1 MTKIE
6 PLRVR
11 YGDDPEM
18 DEWLQLTAAQQDAR
32 VEASWRQYAEFRASL
47 TPDQTYAVDR
57 RHGVEGCLSIR
68 KLMRQ
73 HDFLAFM
80 VGDLKQRQ
88 IRLVKLREWRRT
100 GIYPGEA

>member
-18 DEWLQLTAAQQDAR
+18 DEWMELTEAQQEAR
-32 VEASWRQYAEFRASL
+32 LEASWRQYAEWRASL
-47 TPDQTYAVDR
+47 TPDQTYAIDR
-57 RHGVEGCLSIR
+57 RRGLEGCLSVR
-68 KLMRQ
+68 GLMATGLP
-73 HDFLAFM
+73 FLR
-80 VGDLKQRQ
+80 DQLKERQ

>member
-18 DEWLQLTAAQQDAR
+18 DRWMSLTDEQQQRELDIAIHQHN
-32 VEASWRQYAEFRASL
+32 EAWNALTLDQQYASL
-47 TPDQTYAVDR
+47 R
-57 RHGVEGCLSIR
+57 SRGVAGCLR
-68 KLMRQ
+68 MREMITETGWG
-73 HDFLAFM
+73 FLR
-80 VGDLKQRQ
+80 DQLKERQ
-88 IRLVKLREWRRT
+88 INLVKLREWRRT